1 MTHRTPR
8 RAGGGLKSSGV
19 VALLTDF
26 SAADVYVGVV
36 RGVIAGAAPRAR
48 IVDITH
54 DIPPYDVRRGAWVLA
69 EAAPWFPHGTVFL
82 AVVDPGVGGAR
93 RSVAVETRRAWY
105 VGPDNGLLSL
115 AAARD
120 GVRAVVALE
129 APSGGRAVSRT
140 FHARDVF
147 APAAA
152 RLAGGTALS
161 RLGRRLPTG
170 LRPLAWP
177 VPVRRGRVLDGE
189 VLCVDRFGNLITNLT
204 ASHVRAASRGD
215 LPSIRI
221 GRRTVRGLSPAYEVV
236 ARGGWLAIEGS
247 SGLVEISRREASA
260 AAALGAR
267 AGTRVRVTC

>member
-1 MTHRTPR
+1 MKP
-8 RAGGGLKSSGV
+8 AGV

-26 SAADVYVGVV
+26 STADAYAGIV
-36 RGVIAGAAPRAR
+36 RGVISGAAPRAR

-69 EAAPWFPHGTVFL
+69 EAAPWFPRGTVFL

-93 RSVAVETRRAWY
+93 RPVAVKTRRGWY

-115 AAARD
+115 ASARD
-120 GVRAVVALE
+120 GVEAVVELAV
-129 APSGGRAVSRT
+129 PSSRRRISRT
-140 FHARDVF
+140 FHARDIF

-161 RLGRRLPTG
+161 RLGRRSLTG

-177 VPVRRGRVLDGE
+177 VPRRRGHFLEGE

-204 ASHVRAASRGD
+204 ASGVKAASRGGG
-215 LPSIRI
+215 PRIRI
-221 GRRTVRGLSPAYEVV
+221 GRRTVLGLAPAYDSVP
-236 ARGGWLAIEGS
+236 RGGWLAIEGS
-247 SGLVEISRREASA
+247 SGLIEISRREASA

-267 AGTRVRVTC
+267 GGTPVRVSC